1 MSGNLSGQQL
11 GPYQV
16 GDPIGEGGIGQVYQA
31 VHVRTGRSYALKV
44 LTDNDDSALP
54 RFRRE
59 AEALSAIGHPGVVA
73 IHDFDESQEGIAYLV
88 MDHLVGTDLAGR
100 IGRGALPLEEALDRF
115 DEVADALGAAH
126 TAGVL
131 HRDLKPSNIFL
142 RREGELPE
150 RAVLL
155 DFGLAKSVD
164 PERTKLTATG
174 QTMGTP
180 LYMSPEQALGEELDV
195 RSDVYSLSAVLYE
208 MLCGQPP
215 FDGPNLTAILS
226 KVLMTPPQPLR
237 MRGIQIPDEL
247 ETLILRA
254 LGKGR
259 DGRPATVSEFRALV
273 RTARG
278 DAPMRAAGLSE
289 SVLPP
294 TRANPR
300 FVLEQ
305 KPKRGRFI
313 AAALAII
320 AASGIIA
327 LGIVLSSS
335 ANVVVPQ
342 EVSSAQALPLLDT
355 DTEAEVIA
363 PLPLVEPIDPSTE
376 STSTDST
383 EGDTSERESAPTAMR
398 RRPTPTP
405 EVGAPPA
412 PTTPAAATT
421 PVAAPPGLTPEAMR
435 AVVARNQA
443 AWNETITQ
451 AEARIANYERVVRW
465 LEAAER
471 RGTNAR
477 TVCRAPSTVPGV
489 PDDIQPRSTSRS
501 REFMCEKLTE
511 LEGERANRA
520 TRITRVRGAF
530 ERARRDLERRSDE
543 ILAPGDRAELLRQLA
558 GVEQLVARDPFPCFH
573 ASFDSLKDYA
583 ADLGPR
589 AAQPALQLARSIES
603 ICRLDD
609 HLRRRERLYGESFAQ
624 DLATARSNIESQ
636 RGAVQT
642 IREQAQ
648 RFGQS
653 L

>member
-16 GDPIGEGGIGQVYQA
+16 GAPIGEGGIGQVYRA

-59 AEALSAIGHPGVVA
+59 AEALAAIGHPGVVA
-73 IHDFDESQEGIAYLV
+73 IHDFHENEEGLAYLV
-88 MDHLVGTDLAGR
+88 MDHLVGIDLARR
-100 IGRGALPLEEALDRF
+100 IAQQAMPMDEALDRF
-115 DEVADALGAAH
+115 DEVADALSAAH
-126 TAGVL
+126 SAGVL

-208 MLCGQPP
+208 MLCGHPP
-215 FDGPNLTAILS
+215 FEGPNLTAILS

-237 MRGIQIPDEL
+237 MRGVQLPDEL
-247 ETLILRA
+247 EALILRA

-259 DGRPATVSEFRALV
+259 DGRPASVAEFRSLV
-273 RTARG
+273 RVARG
-278 DAPMRAAGLSE
+278 DLRAPVGAGALSE
-289 SVLPP
+289 PVLPP
-294 TRANPR
+294 TRATPR

-305 KPKRGRFI
+305 KPKRGRRI
-313 AAALAII
+313 TAALGII
-320 AASGIIA
+320 VASGAVA
-327 LGIVLSSS
+327 LGIVVSSQ
-335 ANVVVPQ
+335 ADVVVPQ
-342 EVSSAQALPLLDT
+342 EVSSAQVEPLSS
-355 DTEAEVIA
+355 DTEAGPELIA
-363 PLPLVEPIDPSTE
+363 PAPMMEPEP
-376 STSTDST
+376 
-383 EGDTSERESAPTAMR
+383 APTPDEDDALEDTRERASAMTPR
-398 RRPTPTP
+398 RRGESL
-405 EVGAPPA
+405 EVGAPPTPPPHVA
-412 PTTPAAATT
+412 PPVATPGPNSDVMRAAA
-421 PVAAPPGLTPEAMR
+421 ESNR
-435 AVVARNQA
+435 A
-443 AWNETITQ
+443 AWSTTIRQ
-451 AEARIANYERVVRW
+451 AEARIANYERVLGW
-465 LEAAER
+465 LDETER
-471 RGTNAR
+471 RGTAAG
-477 TVCRAPSTVPGV
+477 TVCRAQSAVPGV

-501 REFMCEKLTE
+501 REFMCEKLEE
-511 LEGERANRA
+511 LEGDRANRA
-520 TRITRVRGAF
+520 TRVTRLRGSF
-530 ERARRDLERRSDE
+530 ERARRDLERRNDE
-543 ILAPGDRAELLRQLA
+543 VLPPGDRAELLRQLTR
-558 GVEQLVARDPFPCFH
+558 VEQLVARDPLPCFH
-573 ASFDSLKDYA
+573 PSFANLKDYA

-609 HLRRRERLYGESFAQ
+609 HLRTRERRYGESFAQ
-624 DLATARSNIESQ
+624 DRATARTLIDSQ
-636 RGAVQT
+636 QGVIRS

-648 RFGQS
+648 RVGLQ